1 MMALTPLLPENLRP
15 GIADQVLERYRKAA
29 GGPQGLFSYPT
40 GREGLLGLKYPQE
53 ALDSLPEPVQD
64 YSCAVGN
71 PFAAGLPEAGQ
82 VVLDVGSGAG
92 VDALVAAFYVGPG
105 GRVAGLEFSPD
116 MLARAEANA
125 ALSGVPTVSF
135 QLGSAEQLP
144 FVDASFDL
152 LVSNGVYNLV
162 LNKRQALAEAFRV
175 LRPGGRLQVADQIME
190 EDAAP
195 LLNPPD
201 PGAWAT

>member
-1 MMALTPLLPENLRP
+1 MSLFQEGLRS
-15 GIADQVLERYRKAA
+15 GIEGQLRERFCKAA
-29 GGPQGLFSYPT
+29 QSPQGLFSYPT
-40 GREGLLGLKYPQE
+40 GREGLHGLGYLAA
-53 ALDSLPEPVQD
+53 ALRSLPESVQD
-64 YSCAVGN
+64 CYCGVGN
-71 PFAAGLPEAGQ
+71 PFAAGLPEAGEA
-82 VVLDVGSGAG
+82 VLDVGSGAG
-92 VDALVAAFYVGPG
+92 VDALVAAFHVGPG

-125 ALSGVPTVSF
+125 ALSGASTVTF

-144 FVDASFDL
+144 FSDASFDL

-175 LRPGGRLQVADQIME
+175 LKPGGRLQVADQIME